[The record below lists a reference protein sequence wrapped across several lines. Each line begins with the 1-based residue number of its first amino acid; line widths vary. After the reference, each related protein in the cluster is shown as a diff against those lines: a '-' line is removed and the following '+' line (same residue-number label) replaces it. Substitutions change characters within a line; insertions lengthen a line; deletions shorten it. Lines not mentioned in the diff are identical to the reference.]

1 MNKSALFVFI
11 EGSDGVGKSSI
22 LNAILKNFVSSK
34 LRISATHLIKHT
46 RVGTAFYQEW
56 ITGAMTDLTA
66 ALAML
71 GSTVATLEDISK
83 AKDNY
88 DIVLV
93 DRSQA
98 SFFAYQ
104 LNDTNNRKLLM
115 SAFEETL
122 SSEFYKECNF
132 TTIYLTCDTETA
144 KERMLK
150 SRGSLDV
157 IESKGTDYQEYVKQS
172 YQECF
177 KSYQHLAPGCIVDTG
192 ISDQNTVG
200 EIVIDFVNKQFESRA
215 K

>member
-11 EGSDGVGKSSI
+11 EGADGVGKSSTM
-22 LNAILKNFVSSK
+22 NAILKHYANSK

-46 RVGTAFYQEW
+46 RVGTAFHQDYTNG
-56 ITGAMTDLTA
+56 IISGLPAVLV
-66 ALAML
+66 ML
-71 GSTVATLEDISK
+71 GSTVATLDDISK

-88 DIVLV
+88 DIILI

-132 TTIYLTCDTETA
+132 VTIYLTCDSDIA
-144 KERMLK
+144 QERMLK
-150 SRGSLDV
+150 SRGTLDA
-157 IESKGTDYQEYVKQS
+157 IESKGPKYQETVKQA

-177 KSYQHLAPGCIVDTG
+177 NSYQYLKPSCVIDTG
-192 ISDQNTVG
+192 IFDQETAG
-200 EIVIDFVNKQFESRA
+200 RLAIDFVNKQIESRT

>member
-11 EGSDGVGKSSI
+11 EGADGVGKSSTM
-22 LNAILKNFVSSK
+22 NAILKHYANSK

-46 RVGTAFYQEW
+46 RVGTAFHQDYTNGN
-56 ITGAMTDLTA
+56 ISGLPAVLV
-66 ALAML
+66 ML
-71 GSTVATLEDISK
+71 GSTVATLDDISK

-88 DIVLV
+88 DIILI

-177 KSYQHLAPGCIVDTG
+177 RSYQHLAPGCIIDTG

-200 EIVIDFVNKQFESRA
+200 EIVIDFVNKQFESRS

>member
-11 EGSDGVGKSSI
+11 EGADGVGKSSTM
-22 LNAILKNFVSSK
+22 NAILKHYANSK

-46 RVGTAFYQEW
+46 RVGTAFHQDYTNGN
-56 ITGAMTDLTA
+56 ISGLPAVLVT
-66 ALAML
+66 L
-71 GSTVATLEDISK
+71 GSTVATLDDISK

-88 DIVLV
+88 DIILI

-157 IESKGTDYQEYVKQS
+157 IESKGPKYQEIVKQT

-177 KSYQHLAPGCIVDTG
+177 NSYQYLKPSCVIDTG
-192 ISDQNTVG
+192 IFDQEAAG
-200 EIVIDFVNKQFESRA
+200 KLAIDFVNKQIEART